1 MGYGDSRLL
10 PNDFREMVYKVV
22 FPVGRITQGYVVALD
37 L

>member
-22 FPVGRITQGYVVALD
+22 FPVGRIMQGYVDVSD